1 MYTNVR
7 TEQHLNYGGQ
17 EPTQQFA
24 VCDSDTPVTLKQG
37 QSHQTCYE
45 LVEPKHGYNNTNFE
59 KPCLKSVHE
68 GANNKVFVKSGNI
81 SIISLQ
87 YVRKSTATT
96 KKVVHSQPA

>member
-7 TEQHLNYGGQ
+7 TEQHLNYSRQ

-45 LVEPKHGYNNTNFE
+45 LVDPEQGY
-59 KPCLKSVHE
+59 V
-68 GANNKVFVKSGNI
+68 
-81 SIISLQ
+81 
-87 YVRKSTATT
+87 
-96 KKVVHSQPA
+96 